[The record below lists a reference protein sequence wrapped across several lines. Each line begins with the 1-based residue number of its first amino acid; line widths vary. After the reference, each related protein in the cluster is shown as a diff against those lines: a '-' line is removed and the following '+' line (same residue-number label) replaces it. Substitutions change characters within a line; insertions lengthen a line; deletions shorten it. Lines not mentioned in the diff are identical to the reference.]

1 MFPLS
6 FFSFQYDPPSGVP
19 PFIKKALIS
28 TKRRRHKHPR
38 YHSYWRAVSILTVP
52 GPRHLTALPCGNTA
66 GRLQLP
72 LSAFHACRE
81 ITHPLKSSTLPG
93 ETSDSVYS
101 LAPTDCSLKYFR
113 PIYSVHRVCIYMYV
127 TNINDDVWFVNT
139 NFSGNRASVYPVAV
153 KLQTF
158 SQNLKMSVKSNGFEN
173 TGLFL

>member
-1 MFPLS
+1 SQFFMFPLS

-66 GRLQLP
+66 GRLQLS

-127 TNINDDVWFVNT
+127 TNIND
-139 NFSGNRASVYPVAV
+139 
-153 KLQTF
+153 
-158 SQNLKMSVKSNGFEN
+158 
-173 TGLFL
+173 